1 MFMIDLHTKF
11 DIPIYKWL
19 SGTATRL
26 EGLRNFSHD
35 CHVFYK
41 TTTNGKILLT
51 ELSQNSVA
59 VHNFRA

>member
-11 DIPIYKWL
+11 HIRISKWL

-35 CHVFYK
+35 CHVVLQKYHQWK
-41 TTTNGKILLT
+41 HVTNRT
-51 ELSQNSVA
+51 V
-59 VHNFRA
+59 